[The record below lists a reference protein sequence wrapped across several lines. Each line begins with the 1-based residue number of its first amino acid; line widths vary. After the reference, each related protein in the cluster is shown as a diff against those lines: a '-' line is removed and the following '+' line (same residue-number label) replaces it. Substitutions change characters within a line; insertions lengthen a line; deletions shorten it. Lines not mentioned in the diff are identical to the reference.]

1 MTADHNTP
9 TIDQD
14 QPVKDPISRNQL
26 DQFAKN
32 AAEFNMPIFYPLGHE
47 KNGVVHIIGPENGFT
62 QPGMTIV
69 CGDSHTSTHG
79 AFGTIAFGIGT
90 SEVEM
95 VLATQC
101 ILQSRPK
108 TMRITYNG
116 KLGEGVMAKD
126 LALYTIAKLTTGGA
140 TGYFVEYAGE
150 AIQNMTMEERRNV
163 NYDHPFALDNDL
175 FYEHLKRL
183 MTGQAIEKPT
193 YDFVQLTRAAQTE
206 VIHPAKIIIIEGI
219 LVLEDARIRELAD
232 IKIFVEADDD
242 LRFIRRLQRDIKE
255 RGRTIESVVSQ
266 YLQTVKPMHYAFVK
280 PTKRYADIII
290 PNDYQHNVAVDLIHA
305 KIISILNQVD
315 MV

>member
-1 MTADHNTP
+1 MNRPVFIAVAGGSSSGKTTVVNKITANVQGYPVVVMKHDDYYK
-9 TIDQD
+9 DQ
-14 QPVKDPISRNQL
+14 
-26 DQFAKN
+26 
-32 AAEFNMPIFYPLGHE
+32 
-47 KNGVVHIIGPENGFT
+47 
-62 QPGMTIV
+62 
-69 CGDSHTSTHG
+69 SH
-79 AFGTIAFGIGT
+79 
-90 SEVEM
+90 
-95 VLATQC
+95 
-101 ILQSRPK
+101 
-108 TMRITYNG
+108 
-116 KLGEGVMAKD
+116 
-126 LALYTIAKLTTGGA
+126 
-140 TGYFVEYAGE
+140 
-150 AIQNMTMEERRNV
+150 MTMEERRNV

-183 MTGQAIEKPT
+183 MSGQAIEKPT
-193 YDFVQLTRAAQTE
+193 YDFVQLTRATQTE